1 MTSGPPAEQPL
12 ENADGPHLRVD
23 GHAARQARS
32 RAHGGHRAARGNRT
46 GAGRQGGAV
55 DFGSLLK
62 SNIDR
67 VDQALKGADTLAARF
82 QMGDAAVS
90 LEDSMVAMQ
99 KANVT
104 FQAALQVRNKV
115 VSAYQDIMNLP
126 I

>member
-1 MTSGPPAEQPL
+1 MKGT
-12 ENADGPHLRVD
+12 
-23 GHAARQARS
+23 
-32 RAHGGHRAARGNRT
+32 
-46 GAGRQGGAV
+46 
-55 DFGSLLK
+55 
-62 SNIDR
+62 IDR
-67 VDQALKGADTLAARF
+67 VDAAQQNSTVLATKF